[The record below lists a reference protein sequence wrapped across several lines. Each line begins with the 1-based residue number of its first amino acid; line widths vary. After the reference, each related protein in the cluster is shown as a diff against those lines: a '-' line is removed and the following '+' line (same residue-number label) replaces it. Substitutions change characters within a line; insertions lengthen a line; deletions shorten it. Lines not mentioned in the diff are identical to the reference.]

1 MKISKKSIFA
11 VGAAVMVAASLSL
24 AAFASAADV
33 PDNTDVDE
41 APVAIEIA
49 APDFVYDN
57 GITAGVFTVVG
68 AAD

>member
-33 PDNTDVDE
+33 PDNTDVNE
-41 APVAIEIA
+41 APVAIELSD
-49 APDFVYDN
+49 PVFVYDD
-57 GITAGVFTVVG
+57 GIIGRTFTVVV
-68 AAD
+68 D

>member
-33 PDNTDVDE
+33 PDNTDVNE
-41 APVAIEIA
+41 APVEIEIS

-57 GITAGVFTVVG
+57 GITGGTFTVV
-68 AAD
+68 AD

>member
-1 MKISKKSIFA
+1 MKISKKRIFA
-11 VGAAVMVAASLSL
+11 IGAAVMVAASLSV

-33 PDNTDVDE
+33 PDNAGVDK
-41 APVAIEIA
+41 APVEIELS

-57 GITAGVFTVVG
+57 GITGGTFTVMG